1 MQKDQ
6 RIEKIKYPVKRSRF
20 KIRKFVRCGIKILS
34 YKFFANI
41 SVTEKFAIFDY
52 FIVKAN
58 TVKVLIFVNN
68 REKIEMIK
76 LTKRIFTFI
85 QGNFFNV

>member
-20 KIRKFVRCGIKILS
+20 KIRKFVKCGIKIFS

-41 SVTEKFAIFDY
+41 FITEKFAIFDY
-52 FIVKAN
+52 FIVRAN
-58 TVKVLIFVNN
+58 TNT
-68 REKIEMIK
+68 IK
-76 LTKRIFTFI
+76 ESC
-85 QGNFFNV
+85 